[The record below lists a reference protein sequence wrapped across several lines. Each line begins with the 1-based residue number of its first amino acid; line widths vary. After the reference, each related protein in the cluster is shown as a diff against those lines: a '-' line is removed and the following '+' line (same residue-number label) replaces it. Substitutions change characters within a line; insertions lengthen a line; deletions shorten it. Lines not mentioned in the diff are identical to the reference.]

1 MKKTK
6 LDVYEER
13 LELYKRDKGICQYCK
28 KPVSINEF
36 EVSHIIADAKWAR
49 KKYGTCVIDHPMNK
63 ACTHRG
69 RCNDGMLITF
79 NPVKANELA
88 DKISNE
94 LLKE

>member
-36 EVSHIIADAKWAR
+36 EVSHIIADAKWA
-49 KKYGTCVIDHPMNK
+49 
-63 ACTHRG
+63 
-69 RCNDGMLITF
+69 
-79 NPVKANELA
+79 
-88 DKISNE
+88 S
-94 LLKE
+94 LLVLW